1 MKRLFLT
8 LTLSAAAVG
17 TVALGAAQAAHTMPG
32 MTMPASPRATLP
44 TANAGAARSSTAVQ
58 ALKLVQGW
66 VAAAPPGAEELSV
79 YLVLGNPG
87 KAALTLVG
95 VSSPVAGSAML
106 MTTGKDAAGRET
118 MQMVTAL
125 KVPAAGQ
132 LKVLP
137 GQAHLMLRN
146 LKRQPQPGDRVP
158 VTLRFSDG
166 SARTVTLPVRR
177 LP

>member
-1 MKRLFLT
+1 MKRLLLT
-8 LTLSAAAVG
+8 LLLGAAAVSAATPG
-17 TVALGAAQAAHTMPG
+17 TAQAAHGMPG
-32 MTMPASPRATLP
+32 MTMPAPSGSAPAT
-44 TANAGAARSSTAVQ
+44 RSSAAVQ
-58 ALKLVQGW
+58 ALRLVQGW

-79 YLVLGNPG
+79 YVVLANPG

-118 MQMVTAL
+118 MQMAMAL
-125 KVPAAGQ
+125 KIPAGGQ

-146 LKRQPQPGDRVP
+146 LKRQPQPGDKVP

>member
-1 MKRLFLT
+1 MKRILLT
-8 LTLSAAAVG
+8 LMLSAAALG
-17 TVALGAAQAAHTMPG
+17 TAQAAHDMPG
-32 MTMPASPRATLP
+32 MAMPAP
-44 TANAGAARSSTAVQ
+44 ARSAQPTQAKSSAAVQ

-87 KAALTLVG
+87 KVALTLVS
-95 VSSPVAGSAML
+95 VSSPVAGTAML
-106 MTTGKDAAGRET
+106 MTTGKDGAGRET
-118 MQMVTAL
+118 MQMTMAM
-125 KVPAAGQ
+125 KIPAGGQ

-137 GQAHLMLRN
+137 GQGHLMLRA
-146 LKRQPQPGDRVP
+146 LKRQPQPGESVP

-166 SARTVTLPVRR
+166 SARTLTLPVRK